1 MRQTVSKMSG
11 RSFAE
16 LLATP
21 GVEEICLLRS
31 GFGIMAFHG
40 GNLEKTTDD
49 IALIAAERAGASVY
63 VVRQP
68 DGIRDH
74 IASSK
79 VTSPALDGFVAHVSE
94 CIAVHGYGRQGFW
107 TSLLLGG
114 QNRAL
119 AGRLA
124 RALESRLPDYEMVEE
139 LDDIPP
145 ELRGMHPSNPVNRP
159 RLAGVQLELPPR
171 VRGLTPHAAAW
182 PRVEGRVP
190 PTDAVIDALA
200 EVAAA
205 AQVSTGR

>member
-1 MRQTVSKMSG
+1 MS
-11 RSFAE
+11 RLSFAE

-21 GVEEICLLRS
+21 GVEELCELRS
-31 GFGIMAFHG
+31 SFGILAFHG

-68 DGIRDH
+68 DGVREH

-79 VTSPALDGFVAHVSE
+79 VASPTLDTFVEHVSE
-94 CIAVHGYGRQGFW
+94 CVAVHGYGRQGLW

-114 QNRAL
+114 KNRPLAAVLATAL
-119 AGRLA
+119 
-124 RALESRLPDYEMVEE
+124 RARLPDYEMVDD
-139 LDDIPP
+139 LDVIPN
-145 ELRGMHPSNPVNRP
+145 ELRGMHASNPVNRP
-159 RLAGVQLELPPR
+159 RLGGVQLELPPR

-182 PRVEGRVP
+182 PRLDGRVA

-200 EVAAA
+200 EVAQART
-205 AQVSTGR
+205 SSR